1 MRVAHRA
8 QAVLVARL
16 VNHRMFTRRAKAGGW
31 NFEDALAG
39 KFDEPVPFN
48 DNCRKIW
55 VSSWLLVSIES
66 GCNSG

>member
-16 VNHRMFTRRAKAGGW
+16 VNHRMFTRTAKAGGW
-31 NFEDALAG
+31 NEDALAG
-39 KFDEPVPFN
+39 EFEPVPFD
-48 DNCRKIW
+48 DNCWKIW